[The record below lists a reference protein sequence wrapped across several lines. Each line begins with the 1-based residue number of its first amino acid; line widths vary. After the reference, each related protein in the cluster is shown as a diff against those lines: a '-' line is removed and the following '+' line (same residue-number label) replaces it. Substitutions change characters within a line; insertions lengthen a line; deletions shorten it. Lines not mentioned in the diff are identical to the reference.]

1 MKKDQP
7 EPPHALHSLCA
18 SASEQAESW
27 RTGPCMSWTEA
38 RAASLSASRRKRL
51 QKVGII
57 LGSGLLTLGVLAS
70 QFGGE
75 PASPSAPVTM
85 LAIPT
90 AQTATSL
97 TPADA
102 GNTAAFIGEVAAPGA
117 VSGGDPRTPFGA
129 APAELEAA
137 EPPASAE
144 SESQPDG
151 SC

>member
-1 MKKDQP
+1 MKKDAP
-7 EPPHALHSLCA
+7 ETPHALRALCA

-51 QKVGII
+51 LKVGII
-57 LGSGLLTLGVLAS
+57 LGSGLLTLGILAA
-70 QFGGE
+70 QFGGD

-85 LAIPT
+85 PAIPT
-90 AQTATSL
+90 AQ
-97 TPADA
+97 
-102 GNTAAFIGEVAAPGA
+102 TAAFIGEVAVPA
-117 VSGGDPRTPFGA
+117 VVSSGDARTPLGA
-129 APAELEAA
+129 APAEPEAA